1 MPTSAPP
8 RQRSPCFPTHDQ
20 ILTSIP
26 TAPPRFA
33 ETTYTN
39 PIDRLLDAI
48 TNFELSIEIRDR
60 LTHAELTTFDK
71 LFVAKAKELGASGV
85 EGSYSQQ
92 LQALKRL
99 TKARA
104 HLRGDCLGVVED
116 LDAIVGRLLGMLGG
130 EEGDVVSSGYFLLWW
145 LAYGGAA
152 GLEWRFGANTTA
164 ERPTASSFCGS

>member
-1 MPTSAPP
+1 MPTFPLT
-8 RQRSPCFPTHDQ
+8 RHHSPSFPTHDE

-33 ETTYTN
+33 EITYTN
-39 PIDRLLDAI
+39 PIDRLLDAV

-71 LFVAKAKELGASGV
+71 IFAAKAKELGASGV

-104 HLRGDCLGVVED
+104 HLRKYCPSVVED
-116 LDAIVGRLLGMLGG
+116 LDGVIGRLLGIIGG
-130 EEGDVVSSGYFLLWW
+130 EEGDVVSFRVLLLW
-145 LAYGGAA
+145 
-152 GLEWRFGANTTA
+152 
-164 ERPTASSFCGS
+164 